1 MQKQISKNRSIVK
14 QNYDW
19 KSQLQN
25 RITTADQLLQ
35 YVPNLPESQIFRNL
49 YQNLEQFHELMAQMS
64 SAFRFAVTPYY
75 LGLANPENE
84 RCPVLLQILPQKPEI
99 NDEVFSR
106 PDPLAEEAHRPLP
119 GLTHRYPDR
128 LLWYLSHNCAV
139 YCRFCM
145 RKRKV
150 SRPESIT
157 GRENDEEVFKYI
169 RKHQELKEVILSG
182 GDPLSL
188 SDEVLRSIL
197 GRLKEVK
204 HLASIRIHTRMPVTL
219 PQRFTQTLCDIFK
232 EAFPITIVT
241 HFNHAIEL
249 TDEAALAVRNLR
261 MSGALVLNQSVL
273 LKGINDSLEAQ
284 EELLLG
290 LLKIGIKPY
299 YLHQCDEVHGVSH
312 FRASIESGLKILRD
326 LQGRNPG
333 IAIPRYVLDLPGGGG
348 KVPLENDYRL
358 DAKGLVYENWA
369 GDPFVIYR
377 DSSNAD
383 PDASVGRADN
393 ADRIQSTNLEPGLRG
408 QPGDY

>member
-19 KSQLQN
+19 KSQLQS

-35 YVPNLPESQIFRNL
+35 YVPDLPESQIFRNL
-49 YQNLEQFHELMAQMS
+49 YQNLEQFHELMTQMS
-64 SAFRFAVTPYY
+64 SEFRFAVTPYY

-84 RCPVLLQILPQKPEI
+84 RCPVLLQILPQKSEI

-157 GRENDEEVFKYI
+157 GRENDEEIFSYI
-169 RKHQELKEVILSG
+169 EKHRELKEVILSG

-188 SDEVLRSIL
+188 SDEVLHSIL
-197 GRLKEVK
+197 LRLKQVE

-219 PQRFTQTLCDIFK
+219 PQRFTNTLCDILK

-249 TDEAALAVRNLR
+249 TNEAAMAIRSLR
-261 MSGALVLNQSVL
+261 MSGVMVLNQSVL

-284 EELLLG
+284 ESLLLG

-299 YLHQCDEVHGVSH
+299 YLHQCDEVRGVSH
-312 FRASIESGLKILRD
+312 FRTNIETGLKILRD

-348 KVPLENDYRL
+348 KVPLENNYRL

-369 GDPFVIYR
+369 GDPFVIYQE
-377 DSSNAD
+377 SSITD
-383 PDASVGRADN
+383 PDALDGSAYI
-393 ADRIQSTNLEPGLRG
+393 APGSESAETQRG
-408 QPGDY
+408 DL